1 MNAFYIAK
9 KFTSAFHNTLE
20 YSTANNMQTKK
31 TITTLT
37 KPRVNVITLGCSKN
51 IHDSE
56 VLMGQL
62 RGNQMDVVH
71 EAENLQSNDIIVIN
85 TCGFIDNAK
94 QESIDTILQYSELKE
109 QGRVGKVVVTGCLS
123 ERYKPELQA
132 EITNVDAYFGTNDL
146 QDLLGNLGAD
156 YKHELLGERLLT
168 TPSHFAYFKIA
179 EGCNRPCSFCAIPL
193 MRGKHVSKPI
203 EDLVKE
209 AKFLAKNG
217 TKELILIAQDLT
229 YYGLDLYSKRNLAD
243 LLKHLSDVE
252 GIEWIRL
259 QYAYPSGFPMDI
271 LDVMNE
277 RSNICNYLDMP
288 LQHITD
294 NMLKSMRRGTTKQKT
309 IDLVN
314 SIRDRVPNL
323 ALRTTLI
330 CGYPGET
337 EYDFQEMKAWVA
349 DTKFD
354 RLGCFTYSHEE
365 KTHAH
370 LLTDDVPDEVKQQR
384 VDEIMDIQQGISFDK
399 NQLKT
404 GQTFKVLIDKKDG
417 DYFIGR
423 TEFDS
428 PEVDNEVLLDSSV
441 DYANIG
447 SFVNVE
453 VDRAEDFDLY
463 GHIVK

>member
-1 MNAFYIAK
+1 MK
-9 KFTSAFHNTLE
+9 
-20 YSTANNMQTKK
+20 TKSSK
-31 TITTLT
+31 EVSRV

-62 RGNQMDVVH
+62 RGNQIDVVH
-71 EAENLQSNDIIVIN
+71 EDQKLHKDDIIVIN

-94 QESIDTILQYSELKE
+94 QESIDTILQYSELKD
-109 QGRVGKVVVTGCLS
+109 QGKVGKVIVTGCLS
-123 ERYKPELQA
+123 ERYKPELEA
-132 EITNVDAYFGTNDL
+132 EIKNVDSFFGTNDL
-146 QDLLGNLGAD
+146 QNLLSSIGAD
-156 YKHELLGERLLT
+156 YKHELVGERLLT
-168 TPSHFAYFKIA
+168 TPAHFSYFKIA

-203 EDLVKE
+203 NDLVKE
-209 AKFLAKNG
+209 AKYLAKNG

-229 YYGLDLYSKRNLAD
+229 YYGLDLYNKRNLAD
-243 LLKHLSDVE
+243 LLRKLSDVD

-288 LQHITD
+288 LQHISDT
-294 NMLKSMRRGTTKQKT
+294 MLNSMRRGITRQKT

-314 SIRDRVPNL
+314 SIRNKVPDI

-337 EYDFQEMKAWVA
+337 ERDFEEMKEWVSESR
-349 DTKFD
+349 FD

-370 LLTDDVPDEVKQQR
+370 LLIDDVPEEIKQQR
-384 VDEIMDIQQGISFDK
+384 VEDIMNIQQEISFNINQDK
-399 NQLKT
+399 VGKH
-404 GQTFKVLIDKKDG
+404 FKVLIDKKEG
-417 DYFIGR
+417 NYLTGR

-428 PEVDNEVLLDSSV
+428 PEVDNEVLIDARIT
-441 DYANIG
+441 YATPG
-447 SFVNVE
+447 TFVQVKI
-453 VDRAEDFDLY
+453 DRAEDFDLY
-463 GHIVK
+463 GQIVKI

>member
-1 MNAFYIAK
+1 MRTKTRNAAPVV
-9 KFTSAFHNTLE
+9 A
-20 YSTANNMQTKK
+20 
-31 TITTLT
+31 
-37 KPRVNVITLGCSKN
+37 KPRVNVVTLGCSKN

-62 RGNQMDVVH
+62 KGNQMDVVH
-71 EAENLQSNDIIVIN
+71 EANNIQANDIVVIN

-94 QESIDTILQYSELKE
+94 QESIDTILQFSELKD
-109 QGRVGKVVVTGCLS
+109 QGKVNKVIVTGCLS
-123 ERYKPELQA
+123 ERYKPELEA
-132 EITNVDAYFGTNDL
+132 EIPNVDAFFGTNDL
-146 QDLLGNLGAD
+146 PDLLSTIGAD
-156 YKHELLGERLLT
+156 YRHELLGERLLT
-168 TPSHFAYFKIA
+168 TPSHFSYFKIA

-193 MRGKHVSKPI
+193 MRGKHVSKSI
-203 EDLVKE
+203 DDLVKE
-209 AKFLAKNG
+209 AKFLASNG

-229 YYGLDLYSKRNLAD
+229 YYGLDIYGKRNLSD
-243 LLKHLSDVE
+243 LLRHLSDVD

-271 LDVMNE
+271 LDAMNE

-288 LQHITD
+288 LQHISD
-294 NMLKSMRRGTTKQKT
+294 NMLTSMRRGTSKQKQ

-314 SIRDRVPNL
+314 KIRDKVPDI

-337 EYDFQEMKAWVA
+337 EQDFNEMLEWVEE
-349 DTKFD
+349 TRFD

-370 LLTDDVPDEVKQQR
+370 SLEDNVPEEVKQER
-384 VDEIMDIQQGISFDK
+384 VDQIMEVQQGISYDI
-399 NQLKT
+399 NQTKIGNT
-404 GQTFKVLIDKKDG
+404 YKVLVDRVDG

-423 TEFDS
+423 TEYDS
-428 PEVDNEVLLDSSV
+428 PEVDNEVVLDAKTN
-441 DYANIG
+441 YARIG
-447 SFVNVE
+447 DFVQVK

-463 GHIVK
+463 GSIVK